1 MSAGGVV
8 IRGAIR
14 KTTLGIFNK
23 RFTSG
28 TISSRAGPWGSS
40 PPLRSLRDETRANQ
54 TMADNDSLLTF
65 FAEERQF
72 FDVLEHYLDQVD
84 GRPCSDLEEP
94 LPEIFSNNH
103 FGYLTLVLDRYQ
115 EQPYLLD
122 PHLERMVHSIILRLR
137 QWLAYLQQPLAEFV
151 DPSTDLI
158 KTLSIEEVSL
168 RLQKLSHLL
177 YFIVKVRGYKTIVRF
192 FPHQVQDLS
201 IVISTFGLVL
211 PKSDEKGPNK
221 IVETFSDATLW
232 HFRYIL
238 LLWLSLICMIPF
250 DLSRFDQ
257 LATLQT
263 QNTSTY
269 QYVERIGWAYL
280 GLPGKEREAAAL
292 VLARLMLREDVFH
305 SHLLTFVEKCIGHL
319 RTAGEHDLFLAT
331 GIAQVL
337 CILLELARPLQ
348 MLDALP
354 LLHQALLETSRLPY
368 ISASIGLR
376 KLRAK
381 LAGRVAL
388 VTPMNSEDSSAS
400 EDELV
405 PESIEM
411 IVQDLLECLQDKDTV
426 VRWSG
431 AKYLAKI
438 GKRLPEAFSIQICD
452 AILDLF
458 SLQTI
463 EEQRGGIDLLSV
475 NDYTWQGA
483 CLACAEFL
491 RQKSFPVSRLG
502 ILIEWALHFE
512 QRKGVQSI
520 GSGVRD
526 AAAFVLWSFG
536 RAFSPSEVEPFANQ
550 LAIQLVLQS
559 LFDREVHVRRAGS
572 AAFQENVGRL
582 GIFPHGIEVLQ
593 RADFF
598 TVGLR
603 RSSFLKAAPDVA
615 RFEEYREAILNH
627 LLEVCVC
634 HWDND
639 VRELASQS
647 ICQIARSAF
656 VQIPPVLL
664 SRLESGLQS
673 KDINQIHGSILTL
686 AELAQAVQSDK
697 TDKANVQL
705 LERIFRLVTG
715 ILDCNLK
722 PRQLEVLLGSTCQ
735 ALANTLPDCPQLCE
749 RFVES
754 PAWIQLVDIGMKRS
768 DDHLHC
774 SLQSVLCQLSIRGVG
789 VKQIQFFSKALTT
802 GSVVARQASA
812 RCLGGFTFSSKAL
825 QTSFEPTFDLLVAR
839 TEEKSSGLSEPIE
852 VIRNCIESLLSIVA
866 HFGDQFQTCCT
877 QEQFSRL
884 LKVFFDG
891 LSNYTNDQ
899 RGDVGSWVRTSSLKS
914 LEQIID
920 IYTKSCITHENH
932 HSKSPLLELDQ
943 DFLIS
948 QIFSGIIRQSL
959 DYIDSVRQL
968 AWHTMSRILDHLS
981 DSNLLQVD
989 NDVAILLKSTFDHQD
1004 SEHWRELTWTF
1015 PNSLNVLTKL
1025 IERIATLPA
1034 SSSPSNNTINHSASL
1049 AEALLQ
1055 GIVILI
1061 GGKGNSEKAATLFVD
1076 HIRNIGKSNPSISE
1090 DVVRRMLRLTSTRPS
1105 GSRNFGLCCWET
1117 IALLLETDA
1126 LQPLDQYESGRQLL
1140 RCVLNMVTRNLNQPK
1155 VSINRVLT
1163 GSRIVIHLTLFK
1175 SVRIEAA
1182 KHLPSY
1188 LSYNS
1193 PRVRILTAETLY
1205 NALQLQDEEIPEA
1218 ESLISETEWSECDN
1232 DKASEISTQISTILR
1247 DAWNVA

>member
-1 MSAGGVV
+1 
-8 IRGAIR
+8 
-14 KTTLGIFNK
+14 
-23 RFTSG
+23 
-28 TISSRAGPWGSS
+28 
-40 PPLRSLRDETRANQ
+40 
-54 TMADNDSLLTF
+54 MADNDSLLTF

-103 FGYLTLVLDRYQ
+103 FIVIRSSLTSWIPTSNAWYTL
-115 EQPYLLD
+115 
-122 PHLERMVHSIILRLR
+122 SFLRLR

-269 QYVERIGWAYL
+269 QYVERIDSQRSSYYDAY
-280 GLPGKEREAAAL
+280 
-292 VLARLMLREDVFH
+292 VFQPDYL
-305 SHLLTFVEKCIGHL
+305 SYLN
-319 RTAGEHDLFLAT
+319 
-331 GIAQVL
+331 
-337 CILLELARPLQ
+337 RPPVYLK
-348 MLDALP
+348 
-354 LLHQALLETSRLPY
+354 SY
-368 ISASIGLR
+368 ASFSNWQGPPNYGLR

-463 EEQRGGIDLLSV
+463 GRTEGRNRSI
-475 NDYTWQGA
+475 
-483 CLACAEFL
+483 
-491 RQKSFPVSRLG
+491 
-502 ILIEWALHFE
+502 ALHFE

-526 AAAFVLWSFG
+526 AAAFPYNLFYNLCLIEKYTFDELAVLLSKKTSG
-536 RAFSPSEVEPFANQ
+536 DS
-550 LAIQLVLQS
+550 
-559 LFDREVHVRRAGS
+559 
-572 AAFQENVGRL
+572 

-615 RFEEYREAILNH
+615 RRTSFSAYSDISTGHKAPRL
-627 LLEVCVC
+627 
-634 HWDND
+634 
-639 VRELASQS
+639 
-647 ICQIARSAF
+647 QIETSPIR
-656 VQIPPVLL
+656 
-664 SRLESGLQS
+664 G
-673 KDINQIHGSILTL
+673 
-686 AELAQAVQSDK
+686 
-697 TDKANVQL
+697 
-705 LERIFRLVTG
+705 
-715 ILDCNLK
+715 
-722 PRQLEVLLGSTCQ
+722 LLGQLSK
-735 ALANTLPDCPQLCE
+735 LLPTLTRLPSACE

-754 PAWIQLVDIGMKRS
+754 PGWIQLVI
-768 DDHLHC
+768 
-774 SLQSVLCQLSIRGVG
+774 SI
-789 VKQIQFFSKALTT
+789 FSKALTT

-825 QTSFEPTFDLLVAR
+825 QTSFEPTFDLLVAC
-839 TEEKSSGLSEPIE
+839 TEEKAKSGYF
-852 VIRNCIESLLSIVA
+852 IRRSFATLESLTHQS
-866 HFGDQFQTCCT
+866 
-877 QEQFSRL
+877 
-884 LKVFFDG
+884 
-891 LSNYTNDQ
+891 Q
-899 RGDVGSWVRTSSLKS
+899 RRCQK
-914 LEQIID
+914 
-920 IYTKSCITHENH
+920 
-932 HSKSPLLELDQ
+932 
-943 DFLIS
+943 
-948 QIFSGIIRQSL
+948 
-959 DYIDSVRQL
+959 
-968 AWHTMSRILDHLS
+968 
-981 DSNLLQVD
+981 
-989 NDVAILLKSTFDHQD
+989 
-1004 SEHWRELTWTF
+1004 
-1015 PNSLNVLTKL
+1015 
-1025 IERIATLPA
+1025 
-1034 SSSPSNNTINHSASL
+1034 
-1049 AEALLQ
+1049 
-1055 GIVILI
+1055 
-1061 GGKGNSEKAATLFVD
+1061 
-1076 HIRNIGKSNPSISE
+1076 
-1090 DVVRRMLRLTSTRPS
+1090 MLRLTSTRPS

-1117 IALLLETDA
+1117 IALLLE
-1126 LQPLDQYESGRQLL
+1126 LMPYNPLT
-1140 RCVLNMVTRNLNQPK
+1140 NMRVKTPMRAQHGHSK
-1155 VSINRVLT
+1155 SKSAQSSINRVLT

-1218 ESLISETEWSECDN
+1218 ESLVSETEWSECDN

>member
-1 MSAGGVV
+1 MSALFYIVRVLINVLSWFKWWSGDT
-8 IRGAIR
+8 RRFDPRRKSSALSLQLTSTAIR
-14 KTTLGIFNK
+14 KSTLGIFNK
-23 RFTSG
+23 RFTSAR
-28 TISSRAGPWGSS
+28 SHQSGS
-40 PPLRSLRDETRANQ
+40 LGKFTTTEIVRDETRANQ

-502 ILIEWALHFE
+502 ILIEWVIRALHFE

-839 TEEKSSGLSEPIE
+839 TEEK
-852 VIRNCIESLLSIVA
+852 
-866 HFGDQFQTCCT
+866 
-877 QEQFSRL
+877 
-884 LKVFFDG
+884 VFFDG

-1034 SSSPSNNTINHSASL
+1034 SSSLSNNTINHPASL
-1049 AEALLQ
+1049 AERCFKA
-1055 GIVILI
+1055 
-1061 GGKGNSEKAATLFVD
+1061 KKAATLFVD

-1218 ESLISETEWSECDN
+1218 ESLVSETEWSECDN
-1232 DKASEISTQISTILR
+1232 DKASEISHRSVR
-1247 DAWNVA
+1247 Y